1 MPPGG
6 DAARIKRPAVVGG
19 VDLLS
24 ALPDELLR
32 KVLSFLPSRQAVRT
46 SVLAHRWRHEWKEV
60 RSLRVTG
67 SKGFQSEYHLNKF
80 INHLLI
86 LRNRSV
92 PLDVV
97 DIKSYDDDRGQ
108 SFNFDESCRYI
119 DVWIQHALNLKV
131 QELRVC
137 ITSYE
142 ILEEE
147 DIMEKWQLPN
157 KLITSEHLTKLELIR
172 VELKDQC
179 LDFSSWPVLK
189 YLKMEFCYLLVNKIV
204 SPSIKHLII
213 TCCGFKPEVRT
224 RISAP
229 SLISLELVDCW
240 ERTPF
245 LESMPLLVS
254 AFVRLRNCCDRCANS
269 YETGNC
275 GDDSCE
281 GCTGSNIGKDTCV
294 LLQGLSDCTNLELTA
309 KTTVFIFR
317 KDLTRCPVFSK
328 LKTLLLNDW
337 CITANLR
344 PLISFLQHS
353 PILEKLTLQLSEIP
367 EDLKDTGGSYDFSK
381 QPFVSKHLTTVE
393 VKCYSPDER
402 VRKISEVLGSCGIP
416 PEQIKILPP
425 PRQIKSRCMD
435 PWPPGSL
442 SFEQKRA

>member
-19 VDLLS
+19 VDLIS
-24 ALPDELLR
+24 ALPDDLLR
-32 KVLSFLPSRQAVRT
+32 KVLSFLPSRQTVQT

-60 RSLRVTG
+60 RSLRVTAN
-67 SKGFQSEYHLNKF
+67 KDFQSENHLNKF

-86 LRNRSV
+86 LRNRSL

-97 DIKSYDDDRGQ
+97 DIKSYNRVEGFD
-108 SFNFDESCRYI
+108 FDESCRYI
-119 DVWIQHALNLKV
+119 DVWIQHALHLKV
-131 QELRVC
+131 QELRIC
-137 ITSYE
+137 ITSYA

-147 DIMEKWQLPN
+147 DIRVKWQLPN

-179 LDFSSWPVLK
+179 LDFSRCPVLK

-213 TCCGFKPEVRT
+213 TCCGFKPEART
-224 RISAP
+224 QISAP
-229 SLISLELVDCW
+229 SLISLELFDCW

-254 AFVRLRNCCDRCANS
+254 AFVRLRNCCDCCANS
-269 YETGNC
+269 YETGDC

-309 KTTVFIFR
+309 KTAVFIFR
-317 KDLTRCPVFSK
+317 KDLIRCPVFSK

-337 CITANLR
+337 CITANLG

-353 PILEKLTLQLSEIP
+353 PILEKLTLQLAEIP
-367 EDLKDTGGSYDFSK
+367 EDLKETGCSYDFNN
-381 QPFVSKHLTTVE
+381 QTFLLKHLTVE
-393 VKCYSPDER
+393 VKCHNPDKR

-425 PRQIKSRCMD
+425 PKQIKSRCRD

-442 SFEQKRA
+442 SFEQKRT

>member
-6 DAARIKRPAVVGG
+6 DAARIKRPAAVGG
-19 VDLLS
+19 MDFLS

-60 RSLRVTG
+60 PSLRVTS
-67 SKGFQSEYHLNKF
+67 SKGFQSENHLNKF

-86 LRNRSV
+86 LRNRSL
-92 PLDVV
+92 PFDVV
-97 DIKSYDDDRGQ
+97 DIKSYDSVWG
-108 SFNFDESCRYI
+108 FDLDEACRYI

-142 ILEEE
+142 ILEDE
-147 DIMEKWQLPN
+147 DTVYQWRLPN
-157 KLITSEHLTKLELIR
+157 KLLTSEHLTKLELIR
-172 VELKDQC
+172 VELKDHS
-179 LDFSSWPVLK
+179 LDFSSCPVLK
-189 YLKMEFCYLLVNKIV
+189 YLKMEFCNLLVNRIV

-213 TCCGFKPEVRT
+213 TCCGFKPEART

-229 SLISLELVDCW
+229 SLISLQLVDCR

-254 AFVRLRNCCDRCANS
+254 AFVRLRNCCDCCANS
-269 YETGNC
+269 YETGDC

-281 GCTGSNIGKDTCV
+281 GCTGSNIGKNTCV
-294 LLQGLSDCTNLELTA
+294 LLQSLSGSTNLELTA
-309 KTTVFIFR
+309 ETAVFILR

-337 CITANLR
+337 CITANLG

-353 PILEKLTLQLSEIP
+353 PNLEKLTLQLPEIP
-367 EDLKDTGGSYDFSK
+367 EDLKGTGGSYDINK
-381 QPFVSKHLTTVE
+381 QPFLSKRLTVE
-393 VKCYSPDER
+393 VKCHKPDER
-402 VRKISEVLGSCGIP
+402 VRKILGVLCSCGIP
-416 PEQIKILPP
+416 PEQIKILQLPK
-425 PRQIKSRCMD
+425 QIKSRCKK

-442 SFEQKRA
+442 SFEQKRT